1 MPDLT
6 LGCPRRHI
14 VCIRLFFKIIISRGK
29 RLGMTF
35 VEQVEIFRFS
45 SASPK
50 FWLDDAVTAI
60 CRFLV

>member
-14 VCIRLFFKIIISRGK
+14 VLHLAFFIIISRGK

-35 VEQVEIFRFS
+35 VEQVEIFRFW
-45 SASPK
+45 SASLK

-60 CRFLV
+60 CHFLV